1 MRRKKGRQKILTA
14 AESSNMLR
22 SWWCRSVAFRL
33 DCSAMAETDPVRRS
47 TFREYFEALLIAA
60 IFLGFTNTFVV
71 KTFFI
76 PSGSM
81 ENTLLV
87 GDHLFVNRFI
97 YAGAPTGFERAV
109 LPVRSPRRG
118 DIVIFRSPERPTVD
132 LVKRCIGL
140 PGDTIR
146 IVSKVLYVNGR
157 PITEGGVA
165 QHTDPRVFPD
175 RPTLPDQVRLRDQ
188 FGPYTVP
195 AGRYFC
201 LGDNRDHS
209 YDSRFW
215 GTVPTHYLKGRALF
229 IYWSF
234 GGGTPDGT
242 PKAWATRLRE
252 SARTVV
258 GFFSQTRWGRTLR
271 LVR

>member
-1 MRRKKGRQKILTA
+1 
-14 AESSNMLR
+14 
-22 SWWCRSVAFRL
+22 
-33 DCSAMAETDPVRRS
+33 MAENVPPRRS
-47 TFREYFEALLIAA
+47 TLREYLEALLIAA

-97 YAGAPTGFERAV
+97 YAGAPTAFERAV
-109 LPVRSPRRG
+109 LPLRLPRRG

-132 LVKRCIGL
+132 LVKRCVAV
-140 PGDTIR
+140 PGDSVQ
-146 IVSKVLYVNGR
+146 IVNKELFINGAR
-157 PITEGGVA
+157 VPDAGVA
-165 QHTDPRVFPD
+165 QHRDARVFPD
-175 RPTLPDQVRLRDQ
+175 RRTLPDQVRLRDQ
-188 FGPYTVP
+188 FGPLKVP
-195 AGRYFC
+195 EGRYFC

-215 GTVPTHYLKGRALF
+215 GTVPSHYLKGRALF

-234 GGGTPDGT
+234 GGGTSDGT
-242 PKAWATRLRE
+242 WQSWGAKLKE
-252 SARTVV
+252 LARTAV
-258 GFFSQTRWGRTLR
+258 GFFTETRWGRTLR
-271 LVR
+271 VVR